1 MPGAAPPTAIY
12 YLNPLAAGPLDAW
25 PAEFERI
32 AALGFDSVA
41 IAPPFTPGS
50 DGDPFLTRDH
60 AALHPALGGGET
72 LPALRQM
79 AEAARAQGLALLLDL
94 VTDRLA
100 RDAVALRAAPRDW
113 VAWRAP
119 EDAPPDPR
127 HPPGLAQAAR
137 LTYPAPEGLL
147 AFWRNHLT
155 EWTQAGI
162 AGFRCLEPGLGGQP
176 FWGPLIEAVR
186 QAAPDTCFIAWTP
199 GTPQDALAG
208 LAGSGF
214 DLVASSL
221 PWWDFRAGWWAAEVE
236 QLATIAP
243 VLMAPEAPFERRLL
257 ARYVDRAAG
266 EQAVRRALAFAALG
280 GGAWML
286 PMGFEYGAL
295 HRMSRD
301 AGEAERFAG
310 LRRSPCLDLTGA
322 VRDANAAR
330 TALPPAAAPLPPRLL
345 SAPGAP
351 VALLRSAPVAAR
363 KEARALVLANPSLQR
378 PARLSA
384 AQILGLLS
392 RPGSLPPETLD
403 TEGRIVLAPAEVR
416 SMPIHDVAPV
426 RLQLRGGPRAALA
439 ATEAPRIAIEE
450 VRPSVDG
457 GRFPVKR
464 IVGHAV
470 RVTAD
475 VFTEGHGKIAV
486 RLLWRPADEP
496 AWREVPMAFVVNDIW
511 AAAFVPE
518 RIGRHLYCIEAW
530 VDHFEAFRD
539 EIAKKHAAGVDITLE
554 RQEGMAMLEKAQ
566 GALSGEAAEQL
577 AAIMAR
583 LGEAEDAEAVA
594 LFTAPELRAL
604 MTEAD
609 TRPFKV
615 RTDPFKLDVER
626 RRAGFASWYE
636 IFPRSQSGD
645 PNRHGTFD
653 DVIRALPRVR
663 DMGFDV
669 LYFPP
674 IHPIG
679 QKNRKGRNNSLKAE
693 PGDPG
698 SPYAI
703 GAEEG
708 GHDALHPELG
718 TLEDFRR
725 LVRAAAEHGLELA
738 LDFAIQCSPDHPWLK
753 QHPDWFD
760 WRPDGTIKYAENPPK
775 KYEDIVNVD
784 FYTEGAKPALWIAL
798 RDVVLFWVKEGVK
811 LFRVDNPHTK
821 PLPFW
826 EWMIGEVRA
835 RDPEV
840 VFLSEAFT
848 RPKVMYRLAKIGF
861 SQSYTY
867 FTWRNAAWEM
877 REYLEELNRPP
888 VADFFRPHFFVNT
901 PDINPV
907 FLQTGGRG
915 GHLIRAA
922 LAATLSG
929 LWGVYNGFELC
940 EARPVVPGKEEYL
953 DSEKYEIKA
962 WDYDRPGNIGA
973 EITTLNRIRRQN
985 PALQTHLGTTF
996 LTSNH
1001 DGILT
1006 YVKSTPDREN
1016 VVLVA
1021 VSMDPHQPLET
1032 HFELPQYPMGL
1043 PPGATLVAEN
1053 LMQGGEEH
1061 WQGTHRHVRLDPHSL
1076 PFAIWRL
1083 RAADKV

>member
-12 YLNPLAAGPLDAW
+12 YLNPLAAGPLDTW

-32 AALGFDSVA
+32 AALGFDGVA
-41 IAPPFTPGS
+41 MAPPFAPGIE
-50 DGDPFLTRDH
+50 GDPFLTRDH
-60 AALHPALGGGET
+60 TRLHPALGGGEA
-72 LPALRQM
+72 LPALQQL
-79 AEAARAQGLALLLDL
+79 AKAAGAQRLMLLLDL

-100 RDAVALRAAPRDW
+100 QDAPVLRGARDW
-113 VAWRAP
+113 ISWRAP

-127 HPPGLAQAAR
+127 FPPELLHAAR
-137 LTYPAPEGLL
+137 LMRPTPESL
-147 AFWRNHLT
+147 ATFWRERLT
-155 EWTQAGI
+155 EWAQAGI
-162 AGFRCLEPGLGGQP
+162 GGFRCLEPCEGGRA
-176 FWGPLIEAVR
+176 FWEPLIAGVR
-186 QAAPDTCFIAWTP
+186 QAVPGTRFIAWTP
-199 GTPQDALAG
+199 GTPQRAVAE

-214 DLVASSL
+214 DLVTSSL
-221 PWWDFRAGWWAAEVE
+221 PWWDFRAGWWSAEAE
-236 QLATIAP
+236 RLAMVAP
-243 VLMAPEAPFERRLL
+243 VLMAPEAPFETRLF
-257 ARYVDRAAG
+257 AAHADRAAG
-266 EQAVRRALAFAALG
+266 EKAARRALRFAALAG
-280 GGAWML
+280 TAWLM
-286 PMGFEYGAL
+286 PMGFEYGTL
-295 HRMSRD
+295 HRMGHGPD
-301 AGEAERFAG
+301 EAEMFAA
-310 LRRSPCLDLTGA
+310 LRRAPRLDLTTA
-322 VRDANAAR
+322 IREANALRA
-330 TALPPAAAPLPPRLL
+330 TLPAEAASLPPKVL

-351 VALLRSAPVAAR
+351 VALLRQAPVAPG
-363 KEARALVLANPSLQR
+363 KEARTLVLANPSLQQ

-384 AQILGLLS
+384 AQLLGLLA
-392 RPGSLPPETLD
+392 RPGSVPPESLD
-403 TEGRIVLAPAEVR
+403 SEGRLLLSPAEVR
-416 SMPIHDVAPV
+416 CMPIHDVAPV
-426 RLQLRGGPRAALA
+426 RLPLRGGQRAALA

-450 VRPSVDG
+450 IRPSVDG

-486 RLLWRPADEP
+486 RLLWRPADQP
-496 AWREVPMAFVVNDIW
+496 AWREVPMAFVVNDVW

-539 EIAKKHAAGVDITLE
+539 EITKKHSAGVNITLE

-566 GALSGEAAEQL
+566 AALSGEAAEQL
-577 AAIMAR
+577 SAIIER
-583 LGEAEDAEAVA
+583 LRGAEDADAVA
-594 LFTAPELRAL
+594 LFTASETRAL

-609 TRPFKV
+609 SRPFKV
-615 RTDPFKLDVER
+615 RSEPFKLDVER
-626 RRAGFASWYE
+626 RSAGFASWYE
-636 IFPRSQSGD
+636 VFPRSQSGD
-645 PNRHGTFD
+645 PNRHGNFD
-653 DVIRALPRVR
+653 DVIRILPRVR

-679 QKNRKGRNNSLKAE
+679 QKNRKGRNNTLT
-693 PGDPG
+693 PGPDDVG

-703 GAEEG
+703 GSEAG

-718 TLEDFRR
+718 SFEDFRR
-725 LVRAAAEHGLELA
+725 LVRAAAEHGIELA
-738 LDFAIQCSPDHPWLK
+738 LDFAIQCSPDHPWLRE
-753 QHPDWFD
+753 HPDWFD

-798 RDVVLFWVKEGVK
+798 RDIVLFWVKEGVK

-867 FTWRNAAWEM
+867 FTWRNTAWEM

-888 VADFFRPHFFVNT
+888 QADFFRPHFFVNT

-907 FLQTGGRG
+907 FLQNSGRG
-915 GHLIRAA
+915 GHLIRAG

-940 EARPVVPGKEEYL
+940 EARPLTPGKEEYI

-996 LTSNH
+996 LASNH

-1006 YVKSTPDREN
+1006 YVKSTPDGEN
-1016 VVLVA
+1016 VILVA

-1032 HFELPQYPMGL
+1032 HFELPQHAMGL
-1043 PPGATLVAEN
+1043 PPGATLIAEN

-1061 WQGTHRHVRLDPHSL
+1061 WYGTHRHVRLDPHSL

-1083 RAADKV
+1083 RAADKA